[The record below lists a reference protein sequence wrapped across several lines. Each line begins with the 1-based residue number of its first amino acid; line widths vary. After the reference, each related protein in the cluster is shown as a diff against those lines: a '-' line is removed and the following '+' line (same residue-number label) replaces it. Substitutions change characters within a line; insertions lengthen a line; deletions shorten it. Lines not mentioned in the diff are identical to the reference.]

1 LTYLQAFRSSLPIPQ
16 LSDDSAAIWRFRSL
30 FVVLKVPR
38 VILPNEPHGYLGIK
52 VLEVPVPFVQS
63 STSSI
68 PPVKQGQDPVN
79 EGSSTVMRKLFGHVS
94 SDGGLPVFR
103 RTWGT

>member
-16 LSDDSAAIWRFRSL
+16 PSDDSAAIWRFRSL

-38 VILPNEPHGYLGIK
+38 AILPKEPHGYLGIK

-63 STSSI
+63 STSSV

-79 EGSSTVMRKLFGHVS
+79 EGSLTVMRKLLGHVS
-94 SDGGLPVFR
+94 SNGDLPVLR
-103 RTWGT
+103 RMWGT